1 MIGNQFL
8 EVPIN
13 KLRKGDFIM
22 KKIISM
28 LITLATL
35 IAPISGYA
43 AEEEVTQTVLRTIVS
58 DTTNNF
64 CGQPLTNYG
73 DAAEGLTD
81 SMSYNGTKSY
91 YYSNCKSVMR
101 YRAWDKVNI
110 ANGDDEI
117 IAAVEAEKAYIC
129 GWFYVDK
136 GKNNTKDVTVQLIS
150 DGAERS
156 KITTVQPGKWTFLS
170 AKITNLKDEATVGVV
185 DTNGT
190 GTVYVDD
197 LCIVSTSNGS
207 VPSPSARTKTVAG
220 ATFDNGPNRYAKVLA
235 TVFNGSDDSKYIG
248 PNGSNVSVDQKFVKN
263 GFHRS
268 LKLAGSGHNLWY
280 LSGAKPI
287 SDDATLTEY
296 ANAGNLYWT
305 AWMYIDRNS
314 SSLSSLAVPGGSKKI
329 GEWFWI
335 CQKITDPSA
344 RAEWINESGATIWL
358 TDIKLMAFEDNDPE
372 GEGLVIDAFDVSGAS
387 SEKTV
392 VAGTTLTCNANIFN
406 NSMGNEDV
414 ALLVA
419 EYSNEGQLININMKT
434 STAITYRRADMN
446 LSFKVSKTIG
456 NKIKV
461 FLWKSNN
468 IAALENKV
476 FEVVAK

>member
-1 MIGNQFL
+1 M
-8 EVPIN
+8 E
-13 KLRKGDFIM
+13 
-22 KKIISM
+22 KIISM

-58 DTTNNF
+58 DTKDNF
-64 CGQPLTNYG
+64 CGQKLTDYG

-101 YRAWDKVNI
+101 YRAWDSVNI
-110 ANGDDEI
+110 ANGNEEI
-117 IAAVEAEKAYIC
+117 TAAVEAGNAYIC

-136 GKNNTKDVTVQLIS
+136 GEINTEDVTVHLIS
-150 DGAERS
+150 DGATKS
-156 KITTVQPGKWTFLS
+156 KITTVQPGEWTFLS
-170 AKITNLKDEATVGVV
+170 AKITNLEEKATVGVV
-185 DTNGT
+185 DTRGK

-197 LCIVSTSNGS
+197 LCIVSTSDGS
-207 VPSPSARTKTVAG
+207 EPSPSARTKTVAG

-235 TVFNGSDDSKYIG
+235 TVFDGSDDSKYIG
-248 PNGSNVSVDQKFVKN
+248 PNGSSVSVDHEFVKD
-263 GFHRS
+263 GFYRS

-287 SDDATLTEY
+287 SVNATLTEY

-305 AWMYIDRNS
+305 AWMYIDQNS
-314 SSLSSLAVPGGSKKI
+314 SSLSIPGGSKKT

-335 CQKITDPSA
+335 CKKITNTSA
-344 RAEWINESGATIWL
+344 THEWINESGATIWL

-372 GEGLVIDAFDVSGAS
+372 GLVIDAFDVSGAS
-387 SEKTV
+387 SEETV

-414 ALLVA
+414 VLLVA
-419 EYSNEGQLININMKT
+419 EYSNEGQLININMDT
-434 STAITYRRADMN
+434 SMAITYRSADMN
-446 LSFKVSKTIG
+446 LLFNISETVG
-456 NKIKV
+456 NKVKV

-468 IAALENKV
+468 VASLEKNKV
-476 FEVVAK
+476 FEVAAE

>member
-1 MIGNQFL
+1 M
-8 EVPIN
+8 E
-13 KLRKGDFIM
+13 
-22 KKIISM
+22 KIISM

-58 DTTNNF
+58 DTKDNF
-64 CGQPLTNYG
+64 CGQKLTAYG

-110 ANGDDEI
+110 ANGNKEI
-117 IAAVEAEKAYIC
+117 TAAVEAGNAYIC

-136 GKNNTKDVTVQLIS
+136 GEINTEDVTVHLIS
-150 DGAERS
+150 DGATRS
-156 KITTVQPGKWTFLS
+156 KITTVQPGEWTFLS
-170 AKITNLKDEATVGVV
+170 AKITNLEEKATVGVV
-185 DTNGT
+185 DTNGE

-197 LCIVSTSNGS
+197 LCIVSTSDGS
-207 VPSPSARTKTVAG
+207 EPSPIARTKTVAG

-235 TVFNGSDDSKYIG
+235 TVFNGSDDSKFIG
-248 PNGSNVSVDQKFVKN
+248 PSGPIEASKDREFVKD
-263 GFHRS
+263 GFYRS
-268 LKLAGSGHNLWY
+268 LKLAGSSYNLWY
-280 LSGAKPI
+280 LPNAKAI
-287 SDDATLTEY
+287 STDATLTEY

-305 AWMYIDRNS
+305 AWMYIDQEP
-314 SSLSSLAVPGGSKKI
+314 SSLTVPGGSKKI

-335 CQKITDPSA
+335 CKKITNTSA
-344 RAEWINESGATIWL
+344 THEWIKKSGATIWL

-372 GEGLVIDAFDVSGAS
+372 GLVIDAFDVSGAS
-387 SEKTV
+387 SEETV

-419 EYSNEGQLININMKT
+419 EYSDEGQLININMDT
-434 STAITYRRADMN
+434 STAITYRSADMN
-446 LSFKVSKTIG
+446 LLFNISETVG
-456 NKIKV
+456 NKVKV
-461 FLWKSNN
+461 FLWNSKKSAPL
-468 IAALENKV
+468 IGNK
-476 FEVVAK
+476 ELLVVAE

>member
-1 MIGNQFL
+1 M
-8 EVPIN
+8 E
-13 KLRKGDFIM
+13 
-22 KKIISM
+22 KIISM

-58 DTTNNF
+58 DTKDNF
-64 CGQPLTNYG
+64 CGQKLTDYG

-110 ANGDDEI
+110 ANGYEEI
-117 IAAVEAEKAYIC
+117 TAAVKAGNAYIC

-136 GKNNTKDVTVQLIS
+136 GKNNTNNVTVRLIS
-150 DGAERS
+150 DGAKKS
-156 KITTVQPGKWTFLS
+156 KITTVQPGEWTFLS
-170 AKITNLKDEATVGVV
+170 AKITNLEEKATVGVV
-185 DTNGT
+185 DTRGK

-207 VPSPSARTKTVAG
+207 EPSPSARTKTVAG

-235 TVFNGSDDSKYIG
+235 TVFNGSDDSNFIA
-248 PNGSNVSVDQKFVKN
+248 PSGSTKASADHEFVKD
-263 GFHRS
+263 GFYRS
-268 LKLAGSGHNLWY
+268 LKLAGGSHNLWY
-280 LSGAKPI
+280 LSGCKAI
-287 SDDATLTEY
+287 STDATLTKY

-305 AWMYIDRNS
+305 AWMYIDQS
-314 SSLSSLAVPGGSKKI
+314 SSGLSIPGGSKKT

-335 CQKITDPSA
+335 CKKITNTSA
-344 RAEWINESGATIWL
+344 THEWINESGATIWL

-372 GEGLVIDAFDVSGAS
+372 GLVIDAFDVSGAS
-387 SEKTV
+387 SEETV

-419 EYSNEGQLININMKT
+419 EYSNEGQLININMDT
-434 STAITYRRADMN
+434 STAITYRSADLN
-446 LSFKVSKTIG
+446 VLFNISGTVG

-468 IAALENKV
+468 IATLEKNKV
-476 FEVVAK
+476 FEVAAE

>member
-1 MIGNQFL
+1 M
-8 EVPIN
+8 E
-13 KLRKGDFIM
+13 
-22 KKIISM
+22 KIISM

-58 DTTNNF
+58 DTTDKF
-64 CGQPLTNYG
+64 CGQKITAYG

-101 YRAWDKVNI
+101 YRAWDGIENGYGVNI
-110 ANGDDEI
+110 ANGYEEI
-117 IAAVEAEKAYIC
+117 TAAVEAGNAYIC

-136 GKNNTKDVTVQLIS
+136 GKNNTKNVTVQLIS
-150 DGAERS
+150 DGAAKS
-156 KITTVQPGKWTFLS
+156 KITTVQPGEWTFLS
-170 AKITNLKDEATVGVV
+170 AKITDLEEKATVGVV
-185 DTNGT
+185 DTNGV

-197 LCIVSTSNGS
+197 LCIVSTSDGS
-207 VPSPSARTKTVAG
+207 EPSPSARTKTVAG

-235 TVFNGSDDSKYIG
+235 TVFDGSDDSNYIG
-248 PNGSNVSVDQKFVKN
+248 PSGSGSRPDLECVKD
-263 GFHRS
+263 GFYRS
-268 LKLAGSGHNLWY
+268 LKLEGSDHILWY
-280 LSGAKPI
+280 LSGSKAI
-287 SDDATLTEY
+287 RTDATLTEY

-305 AWMYIDRNS
+305 AWMYIDQEP
-314 SSLSSLAVPGGSKKI
+314 SSLTVPGGSKKI
-329 GEWFWI
+329 KEWFWI
-335 CQKITDPSA
+335 CKKITDTSA
-344 RAEWINESGATIWL
+344 THEWIKISGATIWL

-372 GEGLVIDAFDVSGAS
+372 GLVIDAFDVSGAS
-387 SEKTV
+387 SEETV

-419 EYSNEGQLININMKT
+419 EYSNEGQLININMDT
-434 STAITYRRADMN
+434 STAITYRSADMN
-446 LSFKVSKTIG
+446 LSFNISGTIG

-461 FLWKSNN
+461 FLWNSKK
-468 IAALENKV
+468 IAPLIGNK
-476 FEVVAK
+476 ELLVVAE

>member
-1 MIGNQFL
+1 MKEINI
-8 EVPIN
+8 IN
-13 KLRKGDFIM
+13 KLKKGDFIM

-43 AEEEVTQTVLRTIVS
+43 TEEEVTQTVLRTIIS
-58 DTTNNF
+58 DTKDNF
-64 CGQPLTNYG
+64 CGQKLTDYG

-110 ANGDDEI
+110 ANGNEEI
-117 IAAVEAEKAYIC
+117 TAAVKAGNAYIC

-136 GKNNTKDVTVQLIS
+136 GKNNTKGVTVRLIS

-156 KITTVQPGKWTFLS
+156 QITTVQPGKWTFLS
-170 AKITNLKDEATVGVV
+170 AKITNLEEKATVGVV
-185 DTNGT
+185 DTNGE

-197 LCIVSTSNGS
+197 LCIVSTSDGS
-207 VPSPSARTKTVAG
+207 EPSPSARTKTVAG

-235 TVFNGSDDSKYIG
+235 TVFDGSDNSKYIG
-248 PNGSNVSVDQKFVKN
+248 PNGSNVSEDYKFVKD

-280 LSGAKPI
+280 LSNSKAI
-287 SDDATLTEY
+287 SVNATLTEY

-314 SSLSSLAVPGGSKKI
+314 SSLSIPGGSKKT

-335 CQKITDPSA
+335 CKKITNTSA
-344 RAEWINESGATIWL
+344 THEWINESGATIWL

-372 GEGLVIDAFDVSGAS
+372 GLVIDAFDVSGAS
-387 SEKTV
+387 SEETV

-406 NSMGNEDV
+406 NSMGNVDV

-419 EYSNEGQLININMKT
+419 EYSDEGRLININMDT
-434 STAITYRRADMN
+434 STAITYRSTDMN
-446 LSFKVSKTIG
+446 LLFNISETVG
-456 NKIKV
+456 NKVKV
-461 FLWKSNN
+461 LLWNSKK
-468 IAALENKV
+468 IAPLIGSKELL
-476 FEVVAK
+476 VVAE

>member
-1 MIGNQFL
+1 MKEMNI
-8 EVPIN
+8 IN
-13 KLRKGDFIM
+13 KLKKGNFIM

-58 DTTNNF
+58 DTIDNF
-64 CGQPLTNYG
+64 CSQQLTDTDYG

-101 YRAWDKVNI
+101 YRAWDSVNI
-110 ANGDDEI
+110 ANGDKEI
-117 IAAVEAEKAYIC
+117 TAAVEAGNAYIC

-136 GKNNTKDVTVQLIS
+136 GKNNTNNVTVRLIS
-150 DGAERS
+150 DGAKKS
-156 KITTVQPGKWTFLS
+156 KITTVQPGEWTFLS
-170 AKITNLKDEATVGVV
+170 AKITGLEEKATVGVV
-185 DTNGT
+185 DTMGE

-197 LCIVSTSNGS
+197 LCIVSTSDGS
-207 VPSPSARTKTVAG
+207 EPSPSARTKTVAG

-235 TVFNGSDDSKYIG
+235 TVFDGSDDSKYIG
-248 PNGSNVSVDQKFVKN
+248 PNGSNVSKDYEFVKD
-263 GFHRS
+263 GFYRS
-268 LKLAGSGHNLWY
+268 LKLAGSSHNLWY
-280 LSGAKPI
+280 LSGAKAI
-287 SDDATLTEY
+287 SFDATLTEY

-305 AWMYIDRNS
+305 AWMYIDQNS
-314 SSLSSLAVPGGSKKI
+314 SSLSVPGDSKKI

-335 CQKITDPSA
+335 CKKITNTSA
-344 RAEWINESGATIWL
+344 THEWIYEGGATIWL
-358 TDIKLMAFEDNDPE
+358 TDIKLMAFEDNDP
-372 GEGLVIDAFDVSGAS
+372 EGLVIDAFDVSGAS

-414 ALLVA
+414 VLLVA
-419 EYSNEGQLININMKT
+419 EYSNEGQLININMDT
-434 STAITYRRADMN
+434 STAITYRSADMN
-446 LSFKVSKTIG
+446 LLFNISETVG
-456 NKIKV
+456 NKVKV
-461 FLWKSNN
+461 LLWNSKK
-468 IAALENKV
+468 IAPLEKNKV
-476 FEVVAK
+476 FEVAAE

>member
-1 MIGNQFL
+1 MKEMNI
-8 EVPIN
+8 IN
-13 KLRKGDFIM
+13 KLKKGNFIM

-58 DTTNNF
+58 DTIDNF
-64 CGQPLTNYG
+64 CSQQLTDTDYG

-101 YRAWDKVNI
+101 YRAWDSVNI
-110 ANGDDEI
+110 ANGDKEI
-117 IAAVEAEKAYIC
+117 TAAVEAGNAYIC

-136 GKNNTKDVTVQLIS
+136 GKNNTNNVTVRLIS
-150 DGAERS
+150 DGAKKS
-156 KITTVQPGKWTFLS
+156 KITTVQPGEWTFLS
-170 AKITNLKDEATVGVV
+170 AKITGLEEKATVGVV
-185 DTNGT
+185 DTMGE

-197 LCIVSTSNGS
+197 LCIVSTSDGS
-207 VPSPSARTKTVAG
+207 EPSPSARTKTVAG

-235 TVFNGSDDSKYIG
+235 TVFDGSNDSKFIG
-248 PNGSNVSVDQKFVKN
+248 PSGSGARADREFVKD
-263 GFHRS
+263 GFYRS
-268 LKLAGSGHNLWY
+268 LKLEGSDHILWY
-280 LSGAKPI
+280 LSGSKAI
-287 SDDATLTEY
+287 SDDATLKAY

-305 AWMYIDRNS
+305 AWMYIDQEP
-314 SSLSSLAVPGGSKKI
+314 SSLTVPGGSKKI

-335 CQKITDPSA
+335 CKKITDTSA
-344 RAEWINESGATIWL
+344 THEWIKKSGATIWL
-358 TDIKLMAFEDNDPE
+358 TDIKLMAFEDNDP
-372 GEGLVIDAFDVSGAS
+372 EGLVIDAFDVSGAS

-414 ALLVA
+414 VLLVA
-419 EYSNEGQLININMKT
+419 EYSNEGQLININMDT
-434 STAITYRRADMN
+434 STAITYRSADMN
-446 LSFKVSKTIG
+446 LLFNISETVGNKVKVLLWNSKKIAPLIG
-456 NKIKV
+456 NKE
-461 FLWKSNN
+461 L
-468 IAALENKV
+468 L
-476 FEVVAK
+476 VVAE

>member
-1 MIGNQFL
+1 M
-8 EVPIN
+8 E
-13 KLRKGDFIM
+13 
-22 KKIISM
+22 KIISM

-43 AEEEVTQTVLRTIVS
+43 AEGEVTQTVLRTIVS
-58 DTTNNF
+58 DTKDNF
-64 CGQPLTNYG
+64 CGQKLTDYG
-73 DAAEGLTD
+73 YAAEGLTD

-110 ANGDDEI
+110 ANGNEEI
-117 IAAVEAEKAYIC
+117 TAAVEAGNAYIC

-136 GKNNTKDVTVQLIS
+136 GEINTEDVTVHLIS
-150 DGAERS
+150 DGATKS
-156 KITTVQPGKWTFLS
+156 KITTVQPGEWTFLS
-170 AKITNLKDEATVGVV
+170 AKITNLEEKATVGVV
-185 DTNGT
+185 DTRGK

-207 VPSPSARTKTVAG
+207 EPSPSARTKTVAG

-235 TVFNGSDDSKYIG
+235 TVFDGSDDSKYIG
-248 PNGSNVSVDQKFVKN
+248 PNGSNVSVDHKFVKD
-263 GFHRS
+263 GFYRS

-280 LSGAKPI
+280 LSNAKAI
-287 SDDATLTEY
+287 STDATLTEY

-305 AWMYIDRNS
+305 AWMYIDQS
-314 SSLSSLAVPGGSKKI
+314 SSILSVPGGSKKI

-335 CQKITDPSA
+335 CKKITDTSA
-344 RAEWINESGATIWL
+344 RHEWIEKNGATIWL

-372 GEGLVIDAFDVSGAS
+372 GLVIDAFDVSGAS
-387 SEKTV
+387 SEETA

-419 EYSNEGQLININMKT
+419 EYSDEGQLININMDT
-434 STAITYRRADMN
+434 STAITYRSADMN
-446 LSFKVSKTIG
+446 LLFNISETVG
-456 NKIKV
+456 NKVKV
-461 FLWKSNN
+461 FLWNSKKSAPL
-468 IAALENKV
+468 IGNK
-476 FEVVAK
+476 ELLVVAE

>member
-1 MIGNQFL
+1 MKEINI
-8 EVPIN
+8 IN
-13 KLRKGDFIM
+13 KLKKGDFIM

-43 AEEEVTQTVLRTIVS
+43 AEEEVTQTVLRTIIS
-58 DTTNNF
+58 DTTDNF
-64 CGQPLTNYG
+64 CGQTLTNYG

-110 ANGDDEI
+110 ANGNEKI
-117 IAAVEAEKAYIC
+117 KAAVEAGNAYIC
-129 GWFYVDK
+129 GWFYVE
-136 GKNNTKDVTVQLIS
+136 NNTKNVTVHLIS
-150 DGAERS
+150 DGAKKS
-156 KITTVQPGKWTFLS
+156 KITTVQPGEWTFLS
-170 AKITNLKDEATVGVV
+170 AKITNLEEKATVGVV
-185 DTNGT
+185 DTNGE

-197 LCIVSTSNGS
+197 LCIVSTSDGS
-207 VPSPSARTKTVAG
+207 EPSPSARTKTVAG

-235 TVFNGSDDSKYIG
+235 TVFDGSDKSKFIG
-248 PNGSNVSVDQKFVKN
+248 PNGDNVSEDYKFVKD
-263 GFHRS
+263 GFYRS

-280 LSGAKPI
+280 LSNAKPI

-314 SSLSSLAVPGGSKKI
+314 SSLSIPGRSKKI

-335 CQKITDPSA
+335 CNKITNTSA
-344 RAEWINESGATIWL
+344 THEWINESGATIWL

-387 SEKTV
+387 SEETV
-392 VAGTTLTCNANIFN
+392 VAGAILTCNANIFN
-406 NSMGNEDV
+406 NSMGNVDV

-419 EYSNEGQLININMKT
+419 EYSDEGRLININMDT
-434 STAITYRRADMN
+434 STAITYRSTDMN
-446 LSFKVSKTIG
+446 LLFNISETAG
-456 NKIKV
+456 NKVKV
-461 FLWKSNN
+461 LLWNSKK
-468 IAALENKV
+468 IAPLIESK
-476 FEVVAK
+476 ELLVVAQ

>member
-1 MIGNQFL
+1 M
-8 EVPIN
+8 E
-13 KLRKGDFIM
+13 
-22 KKIISM
+22 KIISM

-43 AEEEVTQTVLRTIVS
+43 AEEEVTQTVLRTIIS
-58 DTTNNF
+58 DTKDNF
-64 CGQPLTNYG
+64 CGQKLTDYG
-73 DAAEGLTD
+73 YAAEGLTD

-101 YRAWDKVNI
+101 YRAWDSVNI
-110 ANGDDEI
+110 ANGNEEI
-117 IAAVEAEKAYIC
+117 TAAVEAGNAYIC

-136 GKNNTKDVTVQLIS
+136 GEINTEDVTVHLIS
-150 DGAERS
+150 DGATKS
-156 KITTVQPGKWTFLS
+156 KITTVQPGEWTFLS
-170 AKITNLKDEATVGVV
+170 AKITNLEEKATVGVV
-185 DTNGT
+185 DTRGK

-207 VPSPSARTKTVAG
+207 EPSPSARTKTVAG

-235 TVFNGSDDSKYIG
+235 TVFDGSDDSKYIG
-248 PNGSNVSVDQKFVKN
+248 PNGSSVSVDHEFVKD
-263 GFHRS
+263 GFYRS

-280 LSGAKPI
+280 LSNAKAI

-305 AWMYIDRNS
+305 AWMYIDQS
-314 SSLSSLAVPGGSKKI
+314 SSGLSIPGGSKKT

-335 CQKITDPSA
+335 CKKITNTSA
-344 RAEWINESGATIWL
+344 THEWINESGATIWL

-372 GEGLVIDAFDVSGAS
+372 GLVIDAFDVSGAS
-387 SEKTV
+387 SEETV

-414 ALLVA
+414 VLLVA
-419 EYSNEGQLININMKT
+419 EYSNEGQLININMDT
-434 STAITYRRADMN
+434 STAITYRSADLN
-446 LSFKVSKTIG
+446 VLFNISGTVG

-468 IAALENKV
+468 IATLEKNKV
-476 FEVVAK
+476 FEVAAE

>member
-1 MIGNQFL
+1 MKEMNI
-8 EVPIN
+8 IN
-13 KLRKGDFIM
+13 KLKKGNFIM

-58 DTTNNF
+58 DTKDNF
-64 CGQPLTNYG
+64 CGQKLTDYG

-101 YRAWDKVNI
+101 YREWESVNI
-110 ANGDDEI
+110 ANGNEEI
-117 IAAVEAEKAYIC
+117 TAAVEAGNAYIC

-136 GKNNTKDVTVQLIS
+136 GKNNIKSVTVHLIS
-150 DGAERS
+150 DGAKRS
-156 KITTVQPGKWTFLS
+156 KITTVQPGEWTFLS
-170 AKITNLKDEATVGVV
+170 AKITELEEKATVGVV
-185 DTNGT
+185 DTNGE

-197 LCIVSTSNGS
+197 LCIVSTSDGS
-207 VPSPSARTKTVAG
+207 EPSPIARTKTVAG

-235 TVFNGSDDSKYIG
+235 TVFDGSDDSKYIG
-248 PNGSNVSVDQKFVKN
+248 PNGSSVSVDHEFVKD
-263 GFHRS
+263 GFYRS

-305 AWMYIDRNS
+305 AWMYIDQNS
-314 SSLSSLAVPGGSKKI
+314 SGLSVPGGSKKI

-335 CQKITDPSA
+335 CKKITNTSA
-344 RAEWINESGATIWL
+344 THEWINESGATIWL
-358 TDIKLMAFEDNDPE
+358 TDIKLMAFEDNDP
-372 GEGLVIDAFDVSGAS
+372 EGLVIDAFDVSGAS

-414 ALLVA
+414 VLLVA
-419 EYSNEGQLININMKT
+419 EYSNEGQLININMDT
-434 STAITYRRADMN
+434 STAITYRSADMN
-446 LSFKVSKTIG
+446 LLFNISETVG
-456 NKIKV
+456 NKVKV
-461 FLWKSNN
+461 LLWKSNN
-468 IAALENKV
+468 IAALEKNKV
-476 FEVVAK
+476 FEVAAE

>member
-1 MIGNQFL
+1 MKEMNS
-8 EVPIN
+8 IN
-13 KLRKGDFIM
+13 KLKKGNFIM
-22 KKIISM
+22 EKIISM

-58 DTTNNF
+58 DTKDNF
-64 CGQPLTNYG
+64 CGQQLTDYG

-101 YRAWDKVNI
+101 YRAWDSVNI
-110 ANGDDEI
+110 ANGNEEI
-117 IAAVEAEKAYIC
+117 TAAVKAGNAYIC

-136 GKNNTKDVTVQLIS
+136 GEINTEDVTVHLIS
-150 DGAERS
+150 DGATKS

-170 AKITNLKDEATVGVV
+170 AKITNLEEKATVGVV
-185 DTNGT
+185 DTNGE

-197 LCIVSTSNGS
+197 LCIVSTSDGS
-207 VPSPSARTKTVAG
+207 EPSPIARTKTVAG

-235 TVFNGSDDSKYIG
+235 TVFDGSDNSKYIG
-248 PNGSNVSVDQKFVKN
+248 PNGSNVSEDYKFVKD
-263 GFHRS
+263 GFYRS

-280 LSGAKPI
+280 LSNSKAI
-287 SDDATLTEY
+287 STDATLTEY

-305 AWMYIDRNS
+305 AWMYIDQNS
-314 SSLSSLAVPGGSKKI
+314 SSLSVPGDSKKI

-335 CQKITDPSA
+335 CKKITDTSA
-344 RAEWINESGATIWL
+344 THEWIKESGATIWL
-358 TDIKLMAFEDNDPE
+358 TDIKLMAFEDNDP
-372 GEGLVIDAFDVSGAS
+372 EGLVIDAFDVSGAS

-414 ALLVA
+414 VLLVA
-419 EYSNEGQLININMKT
+419 EYSNEGQLININMDT
-434 STAITYRRADMN
+434 STAITYRSADMN
-446 LSFKVSKTIG
+446 LLFNISETVGNKVKVLLWNSKKIAPLIG
-456 NKIKV
+456 NKE
-461 FLWKSNN
+461 L
-468 IAALENKV
+468 L
-476 FEVVAK
+476 VVAE

>member
-1 MIGNQFL
+1 MKEINI
-8 EVPIN
+8 IN
-13 KLRKGDFIM
+13 KLKKGDFIM

-43 AEEEVTQTVLRTIVS
+43 AEEEVTQTVLRTIIS
-58 DTTNNF
+58 DTKDNNF
-64 CGQPLTNYG
+64 CGQTLTKYG

-91 YYSNCKSVMR
+91 YYSNCKSNMR

-110 ANGDDEI
+110 ANGNEKI
-117 IAAVEAEKAYIC
+117 TAAVEAGTAYIC

-136 GKNNTKDVTVQLIS
+136 GKNNIKSVTVCLIS
-150 DGAERS
+150 EGAEGS

-170 AKITNLKDEATVGVV
+170 AKITKLEEKATVGVV
-185 DTNGT
+185 DTNGA

-197 LCIVSTSNGS
+197 LCIVSTSDGS
-207 VPSPSARTKTVAG
+207 EPSPSARTKTVAG

-235 TVFNGSDDSKYIG
+235 TVFDGSDDSKYIG
-248 PNGSNVSVDQKFVKN
+248 PNGSSVSVDHEFVKD
-263 GFHRS
+263 GFYRS

-305 AWMYIDRNS
+305 AWMYIDQNS
-314 SSLSSLAVPGGSKKI
+314 SGLSIPGGSKKI

-335 CQKITDPSA
+335 CNKITNTSA
-344 RAEWINESGATIWL
+344 THEWINESGATIWL

-372 GEGLVIDAFDVSGAS
+372 GLVIDAFDVSGAS
-387 SEKTV
+387 SEETV

-419 EYSNEGQLININMKT
+419 EYSNEGQLININMDT
-434 STAITYRRADMN
+434 STAITYRSTDMN
-446 LSFKVSKTIG
+446 LLFNISETVGNKVKVLLWNSKKIAPLIG
-456 NKIKV
+456 NKE
-461 FLWKSNN
+461 L
-468 IAALENKV
+468 L
-476 FEVVAK
+476 VVAE

>member
-1 MIGNQFL
+1 M
-8 EVPIN
+8 E
-13 KLRKGDFIM
+13 
-22 KKIISM
+22 KIISM

-58 DTTNNF
+58 DTMDKF
-64 CGQPLTNYG
+64 CGQKITDYG
-73 DAAEGLTD
+73 NAAEGLTD
-81 SMSYNGTKSY
+81 RMSYNGTKSY

-101 YRAWDKVNI
+101 YRAWDGVNI
-110 ANGDDEI
+110 ANGDGVNIANGYEEI
-117 IAAVEAEKAYIC
+117 TAAVKAGNAYIC

-136 GKNNTKDVTVQLIS
+136 GKNNTKGVTVRLIS

-156 KITTVQPGKWTFLS
+156 QITTVQPGKWTFLS
-170 AKITNLKDEATVGVV
+170 AKITNLEEKATVGVV
-185 DTNGT
+185 DTNGE

-197 LCIVSTSNGS
+197 LCIVSTSDGS
-207 VPSPSARTKTVAG
+207 EPSPSARTKTVAG

-235 TVFNGSDDSKYIG
+235 TVFDGSDDSKFIG
-248 PNGSNVSVDQKFVKN
+248 PNGSNVSKDDKFVKD

-280 LSGAKPI
+280 LSNAKPI
-287 SDDATLTEY
+287 SDNATLTEY

-305 AWMYIDRNS
+305 AWMYIDQNS
-314 SSLSSLAVPGGSKKI
+314 LGLSIPGGSKKI
-329 GEWFWI
+329 KEWFWI
-335 CQKITDPSA
+335 CKKITDTSA
-344 RAEWINESGATIWL
+344 THEWIKESGATIWL

-372 GEGLVIDAFDVSGAS
+372 GLVIDAFDVSGAS

-392 VAGTTLTCNANIFN
+392 VAGTKLTCNANIFN

-419 EYSNEGQLININMKT
+419 EYSDEGQLININMDK
-434 STAITYRRADMN
+434 STAITYRSADMN
-446 LSFKVSKTIG
+446 LSFNISGTIG

-461 FLWKSNN
+461 FLWNSKK
-468 IAALENKV
+468 IAPLIGNK
-476 FEVVAK
+476 ELLVVAE

>member
-1 MIGNQFL
+1 MKEMNS
-8 EVPIN
+8 IN
-13 KLRKGDFIM
+13 KLKKGNFIM
-22 KKIISM
+22 EKIISM

-43 AEEEVTQTVLRTIVS
+43 TEEEVTQTVLRTIVS
-58 DTTNNF
+58 DTKDNF
-64 CGQPLTNYG
+64 CGQQLTDYG

-101 YRAWDKVNI
+101 YRAWDSVNI
-110 ANGDDEI
+110 ANGNEEI
-117 IAAVEAEKAYIC
+117 TAAVKAGNAYIC

-136 GKNNTKDVTVQLIS
+136 GKNNTKGVTVRLIS

-156 KITTVQPGKWTFLS
+156 QITTVQPGKWTFLS
-170 AKITNLKDEATVGVV
+170 AKITNLEEKATVGVV
-185 DTNGT
+185 DTNGE

-197 LCIVSTSNGS
+197 LCIVSTSDGS
-207 VPSPSARTKTVAG
+207 EPSPIARTKTVAG

-235 TVFNGSDDSKYIG
+235 TVFDGSDNSKYIG
-248 PNGSNVSVDQKFVKN
+248 PNGSNVSEDDKFVKD
-263 GFHRS
+263 GFYRS

-280 LSGAKPI
+280 LSNSKAI
-287 SDDATLTEY
+287 STDATLTEY

-305 AWMYIDRNS
+305 AWMYIDQNS
-314 SSLSSLAVPGGSKKI
+314 SSLSVPGDSKKI

-335 CQKITDPSA
+335 CKKITDTSA
-344 RAEWINESGATIWL
+344 THEWIKESGATIWL
-358 TDIKLMAFEDNDPE
+358 TDIKLMAFEDNDP
-372 GEGLVIDAFDVSGAS
+372 EGLVIDAFDVSGAS

-414 ALLVA
+414 VLLVA
-419 EYSNEGQLININMKT
+419 EYSNEGQLININMDT
-434 STAITYRRADMN
+434 STAITYRSADMN
-446 LSFKVSKTIG
+446 LLFNISETVGNKVKVLLWNSKKIAPLIG
-456 NKIKV
+456 NKE
-461 FLWKSNN
+461 L
-468 IAALENKV
+468 L
-476 FEVVAK
+476 VVAE